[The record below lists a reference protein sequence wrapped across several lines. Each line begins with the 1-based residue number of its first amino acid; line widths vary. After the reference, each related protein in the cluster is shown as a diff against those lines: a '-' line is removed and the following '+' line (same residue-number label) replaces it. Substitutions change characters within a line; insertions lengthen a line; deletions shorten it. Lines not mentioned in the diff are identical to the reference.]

1 MIHSPNF
8 YKVVIKTNGEL
19 MQRLT
24 DAQTNLLNAITQ
36 LMQSLGVPPTVKE
49 LADALS
55 IQPPSVH
62 ELLKRLEAKGYI
74 RRKPRKAR
82 SLEILKSLAPSRS
95 NLIAV
100 PIIGTVAAGTPIL
113 ALENR
118 IGEVM
123 VDASVVRGNCFAL
136 QVEGD
141 SMIDADINDGD
152 HVVVRQQ
159 PIAEHGDIVVAMLDD
174 SAKVKRLFIS
184 DDHIELRPENK
195 RLKPIQVGADDDLRI
210 VGKVLHVCSKASPV
224 MTKQEG
230 GNVEI
235 QPQGIH

>member
-1 MIHSPNF
+1 
-8 YKVVIKTNGEL
+8 

-24 DAQTNLLNAITQ
+24 EAQTNLLNAITQ

-82 SLEILKSLAPSRS
+82 SLEILKSLAPTRIK
-95 NLIAV
+95 LIAV

-113 ALENR
+113 AVENR

-136 QVEGD
+136 LVQGD

-159 PIAEHGDIVVAMLDD
+159 PIAEHGDIIVAMVGD
-174 SAKVKRLFIS
+174 SATVKRLFIS
-184 DDHIELRPENK
+184 DDRIELRPENK
-195 RLKPIQVGADDDLRI
+195 RLQPIHVGPEDDLKI
-210 VGKVLHVCSKASPV
+210 IGKVLHVCSKASPV
-224 MTKQEG
+224 MTKQES

>member
-1 MIHSPNF
+1 
-8 YKVVIKTNGEL
+8 

-24 DAQTNLLNAITQ
+24 EAQTNLLNAITQ

-100 PIIGTVAAGTPIL
+100 PIIGTVAAGTPIF
-113 ALENR
+113 AVENL

-174 SAKVKRLFIS
+174 SATVKRLFIS

-195 RLKPIQVGADDDLRI
+195 RLKPIQIGADDDLRI

-224 MTKQEG
+224 MTKQEAIPDEYLQFKK
-230 GNVEI
+230 VRAA
-235 QPQGIH
+235 

>member
-1 MIHSPNF
+1 
-8 YKVVIKTNGEL
+8 

-24 DAQTNLLNAITQ
+24 EAQTSLLNAITQ
-36 LMQSLGVPPTVKE
+36 LMHSLGVPPTVKE

-123 VDASVVRGNCFAL
+123 VDAAVVRGNCFAL
-136 QVEGD
+136 LVQGD

-159 PIAEHGDIVVAMLDD
+159 PIAEHGDIIVAMVGD
-174 SAKVKRLFIS
+174 SATVKRLFIS
-184 DDHIELRPENK
+184 DDRIELRPENK
-195 RLKPIQVGADDDLRI
+195 RLQPIHVGPEDDLKI
-210 VGKVLHVCSKASPV
+210 IGKVLHVCSKASPV
-224 MTKQEG
+224 MTKQEASP
-230 GNVEI
+230 NEYLQFKKVRAA
-235 QPQGIH
+235 

>member
-1 MIHSPNF
+1 MSAAR
-8 YKVVIKTNGEL
+8 K
-19 MQRLT
+19 LT
-24 DAQTNLLNAITQ
+24 ESQTNLLNAITR
-36 LMQSLGVPPTVKE
+36 LRESHGVPPTVKE
-49 LADALS
+49 IADVLS

-62 ELLKRLEAKGYI
+62 EALKRLEEKGVI
-74 RRKPRKAR
+74 RRTPRKAR
-82 SLEILKSLAPSRS
+82 SLEIVKPITPSRS
-95 NLIAV
+95 NLVSV
-100 PIIGTVAAGTPIL
+100 PVIGKVAAGTPIF
-113 ALENR
+113 AVENL

-141 SMIDADINDGD
+141 SMIDVNINDGD

-159 PIAEHGDIVVAMLDD
+159 PIAEHGDIVVAMIDD
-174 SAKVKRLFIS
+174 SATVKRLFIS

-210 VGKVLHVCSKASPV
+210 IGKVLHVCSKASPV
-224 MTKQEG
+224 MTKQES
-230 GNVEI
+230 GNVKI

>member
-1 MIHSPNF
+1 MSAAR
-8 YKVVIKTNGEL
+8 K
-19 MQRLT
+19 LT
-24 DAQTNLLNAITQ
+24 ESQTNLLNAITR
-36 LMQSLGVPPTVKE
+36 LRESHGVPPTVKE
-49 LADALS
+49 IADLLS

-62 ELLKRLEAKGYI
+62 EALKRLEEKGVI
-74 RRKPRKAR
+74 RRTPRKAR
-82 SLEILKSLAPSRS
+82 SLEIVKPITPSRS
-95 NLIAV
+95 NLVSV
-100 PIIGTVAAGTPIL
+100 PVIGKVAAGTPIF
-113 ALENR
+113 AVENR

-141 SMIDADINDGD
+141 SMIDVNINDGD

-159 PIAEHGDIVVAMLDD
+159 PIAEHGDIVVAMIDD
-174 SAKVKRLFIS
+174 SATVKRLFIS

-210 VGKVLHVCSKASPV
+210 IGKVLHVCSKTSPV
-224 MTKQEG
+224 MTKQES
-230 GNVEI
+230 GNVEV

>member
-1 MIHSPNF
+1 
-8 YKVVIKTNGEL
+8 

-24 DAQTNLLNAITQ
+24 EAQTNLLNAITQ

-55 IQPPSVH
+55 IRPPSVH
-62 ELLKRLEAKGYI
+62 ELLKRLEDKGYI

-100 PIIGTVAAGTPIL
+100 PVIGTVAAGTPIL
-113 ALENR
+113 AVENR

-123 VDASVVRGNCFAL
+123 VDAAVVRGNCFAL
-136 QVEGD
+136 LVQGD

-159 PIAEHGDIVVAMLDD
+159 RIAEHGDIVVAMVGDF
-174 SAKVKRLFIS
+174 ATVKRLFIS
-184 DDHIELRPENK
+184 EDRIELRPENK
-195 RLKPIQVGADDDLRI
+195 RLQPIHVGPEDDLKI
-210 VGKVLHVCSKASPV
+210 IGKVLHVCSKASPG
-224 MTKQEG
+224 MTKQES

>member
-1 MIHSPNF
+1 
-8 YKVVIKTNGEL
+8 
-19 MQRLT
+19 MQKLT
-24 DAQTNLLNAITQ
+24 KAQINLLNAITK
-36 LMQSLGVPPTVKE
+36 LKESLGVPPTVKE
-49 LADALS
+49 LADAIS

-82 SLEILKSLAPSRS
+82 SLEILKSLAPTRS

-113 ALENR
+113 AVENR

-136 QVEGD
+136 LVQGD

-159 PIAEHGDIVVAMLDD
+159 PIAEHGDIVVAMIDD
-174 SAKVKRLFIS
+174 FATIKRLFIS
-184 DDHIELRPENK
+184 DDRIELRPENK
-195 RLKPIQVGADDDLRI
+195 RLKPIHVGPEDDLKI
-210 VGKVLHVCSKASPV
+210 IGKVLHVCSNASPV
-224 MTKQEG
+224 MTKQES

-235 QPQGIH
+235 QPQSIH

>member
-1 MIHSPNF
+1 
-8 YKVVIKTNGEL
+8 

-24 DAQTNLLNAITQ
+24 EAQTNLLNAITH

-49 LADALS
+49 LADAIS

-82 SLEILKSLAPSRS
+82 SLEILKSLAPTRS

-113 ALENR
+113 AVENR

-136 QVEGD
+136 LVQGD

-159 PIAEHGDIVVAMLDD
+159 PIAEHGDIVVAMIDD
-174 SAKVKRLFIS
+174 SATIKRLFIS
-184 DDHIELRPENK
+184 DDRIELRPENK
-195 RLKPIQVGADDDLRI
+195 RLKPIHVGPEDDLKI
-210 VGKVLHVCSKASPV
+210 IGKVLHV
-224 MTKQEG
+224 
-230 GNVEI
+230 
-235 QPQGIH
+235 

>member
-1 MIHSPNF
+1 
-8 YKVVIKTNGEL
+8 
-19 MQRLT
+19 MQKLT
-24 DAQTNLLNAITQ
+24 KAQINLLNAITK
-36 LMQSLGVPPTVKE
+36 LKESLGVPPTVKE
-49 LADALS
+49 IADTLS

-62 ELLKRLEAKGYI
+62 EALKRLEEKGII
-74 RRKPRKAR
+74 RRTPRKAR
-82 SLEILKSLAPSRS
+82 SLEVLKPITPSRS
-95 NLIAV
+95 KLVSIPV
-100 PIIGTVAAGTPIL
+100 IGTVAAGLPIL

-136 QVEGD
+136 RVQGD
-141 SMIDADINDGD
+141 SMIDVNINDGD

-174 SAKVKRLFIS
+174 SATVKRLFIS

-210 VGKVLHVCSKASPV
+210 IGKVLHVCSEASPV
-224 MTKQEG
+224 MTKQEASQH
-230 GNVEI
+230 EYL
-235 QPQGIH
+235 QPEKIRAA